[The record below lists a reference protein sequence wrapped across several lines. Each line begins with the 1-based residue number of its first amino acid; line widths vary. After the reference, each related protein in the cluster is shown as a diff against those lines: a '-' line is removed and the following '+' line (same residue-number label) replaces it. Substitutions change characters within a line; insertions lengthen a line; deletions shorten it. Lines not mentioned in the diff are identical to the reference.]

1 MCDACS
7 LSESGLEKGI
17 EAGGIDIQDPRLRP
31 CLASVPS
38 QIPDHLLQ
46 SFAAEGIVQERN
58 QWSRRWE
65 EGGGV
70 LLEDLG
76 LLGAALI

>member
-1 MCDACS
+1 
-7 LSESGLEKGI
+7 
-17 EAGGIDIQDPRLRP
+17 
-31 CLASVPS
+31 LASVPS